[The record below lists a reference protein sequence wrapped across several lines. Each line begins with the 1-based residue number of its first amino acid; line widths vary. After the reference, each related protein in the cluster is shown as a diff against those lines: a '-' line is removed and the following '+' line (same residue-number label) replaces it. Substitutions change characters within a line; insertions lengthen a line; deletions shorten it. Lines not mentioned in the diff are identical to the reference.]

1 MLMKIKHSLTLGVAA
16 VALTALVPVRA
27 DDALDL
33 FNRMRA
39 AVHNLDYA
47 GSLVYLQGTNPSTYQ
62 IKHTVENGAEKESVV
77 RLTQEGGRPNSGEV
91 SSFSL
96 AKLPQ
101 VQTNKEQVYS
111 FDLGDQ
117 ERVANHTCQIV
128 VARPRDR
135 MRYLQRYCIEPES
148 GMLLKYSLTD
158 REHKTIEQFFF
169 TTLDL
174 LASSGAEVVNLPAQ
188 AFAPANKA
196 VVTVDSSSPTEV
208 NSTEWQFNFLPD
220 GFQQVDSLAQSNGDK
235 QLILSDGMTSVSVF
249 IAADNTQQNLPKN
262 LEYSSGAMNI
272 FTQQIEGHKI
282 TLVGE
287 VPVDALR
294 RIAHGIKHV
303 K

>member
-1 MLMKIKHSLTLGVAA
+1 MKIKHCASIFVAVSTLTTLIPAQ
-16 VALTALVPVRA
+16 A
-27 DDALDL
+27 DEALDL

-39 AVHNLDYA
+39 AVHSLNYT

-77 RLTQEGGRPNSGEV
+77 RLTQEGGSTNAGEV
-91 SSFSL
+91 SGSFSL

-101 VQTNKEQVYS
+101 VQANQTYS

-117 ERVANHTCQIV
+117 ERVANRTCQIV

-135 MRYLQRYCIEPES
+135 MRYLQRYCIDAES

-158 REHKTIEQFFF
+158 RHHQTIEQFFF
-169 TTLDL
+169 TSLDL
-174 LASSGAEVVNLPAQ
+174 LAPSEGFAAASVPDQ
-188 AFAPANKA
+188 TFAPTDKA
-196 VVTVDSSSPTEV
+196 LGPAEMASSPK
-208 NSTEWQFNFLPD
+208 EWQFTSLPA
-220 GFQQVDSLAQSNGDK
+220 GFQQVDSLAQANGDK

-249 IAADNTQQNLPKN
+249 IAADEARELPKN
-262 LEYSSGAMNI
+262 LALSSGATNI

-287 VPVDALR
+287 VPVATLR
-294 RIAHGIKHV
+294 SIAQGIKHV
-303 K
+303 N